1 MSLKDKLVDFTYE
14 QERRT
19 PTKVKSEKDLGFMN
33 SVSAA
38 ILLRSTLKMRLMLWL
53 GLFAVIWIIVWAY
66 FAQIDQLT
74 RGQGKVIP
82 SKHMQVIQNL
92 EGGIVSELLV
102 QEGQFVT
109 KGTTLLKIDDTGF
122 TSSYEESQL
131 RYDELKAKTIRLKA
145 EAHSTPFKADENT
158 TLAMPLQIAQ
168 ERSLYLSNQEQL
180 DNSLTIYSRQLKQ
193 RKNELIETEA
203 KREQLKK
210 NFEFIKRELN
220 ISEPLVREGV
230 LSEVNFLQ
238 LQRQANTLDG
248 ELEATI
254 LSIPR
259 LKSVIKESKNKMIDV
274 RLIFKNKAKELLN
287 EALAE
292 MARIKKANF
301 ARQDKVQRTLVR
313 SPVDGTIN
321 RLLINTV
328 GGVVQPGM
336 DIVEIVPDDDSLL
349 VEAKIRPADIAFLRP
364 EQKVIVKFAAYD
376 FAIYGSLEGILTHI
390 SPDTIIDE
398 VDHQNYY
405 LVHAKTDRNYLGDDV
420 DKLKIM
426 IGMTADVDII
436 TGKKTVLDYILKPIL
451 RARQNA
457 LSER

>member
-14 QERRT
+14 KKQDSHEA
-19 PTKVKSEKDLGFMN
+19 VKSENDLNFMN
-33 SVSAA
+33 SLSAA
-38 ILLRSTLKMRLMLWL
+38 VLLRSTLKMRLILWL
-53 GLFAVIWIIVWAY
+53 GLIAVIWIIIWAY
-66 FAQIDQLT
+66 FAEIDQLT

-82 SKHMQVIQNL
+82 SRHMQVIQNL

-109 KGTTLLKIDDTGF
+109 KGMTLLKIDDTGF
-122 TSSYEESQL
+122 TSSYEESKS
-131 RYDELKAKTIRLKA
+131 RYDELKAKTIRLWA
-145 EAHSTPFKADENT
+145 EAEDRPFEVDIDISNAIGD
-158 TLAMPLQIAQ
+158 QIAH
-168 ERSLYLSNQEQL
+168 ERSLYKSNQAQL
-180 DNSLTIYSRQLKQ
+180 NNSVTIYKRQLRQ
-193 RKNELIETEA
+193 RENELIETQA
-203 KREQLKK
+203 KREQLRK
-210 NFEFIKRELN
+210 NFELINRELN

-230 LSEVNFLQ
+230 VSEVNFLQ
-238 LQRQANTLDG
+238 LQRQASTLEGD
-248 ELEATI
+248 LEAAV

-259 LKSVIKESKNKMIDV
+259 LKSVVKESKNKIKDV
-274 RLIFKNKAKELLN
+274 RLVFKNKAKEQLN

-292 MARIKKANF
+292 MARLEKSNL
-301 ARQDKVQRTLVR
+301 ARQDKVQRTLVK

-336 DIVEIVPDDDSLL
+336 DIVEIVPSDDTLL
-349 VEAKIRPADIAFLRP
+349 IEAKIRPADIAFLKP
-364 EQKVIVKFAAYD
+364 DQKVIVKFAAYD
-376 FAIYGSLEGILTHI
+376 FAIYGSLEGTLTHI

-405 LVHAKTDRNYLGDDV
+405 LVHVKTDRNYLGDDPE
-420 DKLKIM
+420 KLRII
-426 IGMTADVDII
+426 IGMTADIDII

-457 LSER
+457 ISER